1 MGRASTKPNKNL
13 FQLSREELEL
23 TREKA
28 SEVLQSITPD
38 RIEKIENE
46 KAVPYPDEIL
56 VMANGYKK
64 PELCNYYCSHICE
77 IGRKYVPEVKIKD
90 LSRIVLEIIASMNR
104 MGAKNDRLIEIAADG
119 GIANEV
125 YEDFEEIRK
134 ELGNISMAIEELR
147 LWAEK
152 MKAAG
157 IIDKDEF

>member
-119 GIANEV
+119 GIANEE

>member
-1 MGRASTKPNKNL
+1 
-13 FQLSREELEL
+13 
-23 TREKA
+23 
-28 SEVLQSITPD
+28 
-38 RIEKIENE
+38 
-46 KAVPYPDEIL
+46 
-56 VMANGYKK
+56 
-64 PELCNYYCSHICE
+64 
-77 IGRKYVPEVKIKD
+77 
-90 LSRIVLEIIASMNR
+90 MNR

-119 GIANEV
+119 GIANEE

>member
-1 MGRASTKPNKNL
+1 M
-13 FQLSREELEL
+13 
-23 TREKA
+23 
-28 SEVLQSITPD
+28 
-38 RIEKIENE
+38 
-46 KAVPYPDEIL
+46 
-56 VMANGYKK
+56 
-64 PELCNYYCSHICE
+64 
-77 IGRKYVPEVKIKD
+77 KIKD

-119 GIANEV
+119 GIANEE

>member
-13 FQLSREELEL
+13 FQLSREALEL

-119 GIANEV
+119 GIANEE